1 MRRLYAANSLP
12 MRGNRHIWQEM
23 FDNLTSKALP
33 SLNALRAFEAMA
45 RTGRATLAA
54 EELNVTHSAVSRQV
68 KALEAHLGVR
78 LFQGPKHRLT
88 LTPAGQALLPA
99 LSHAFDEIAGAVRNV
114 RSDGEDL
121 HLAVNASLS
130 VKWLIPRLADFAE
143 RHPEIHLHLE
153 ELPSQAT
160 SHRGAQAVVRI
171 AQAARLADPLV
182 TPFIQNH
189 TGPVMTPAMAQRYAA
204 DPLAAPRLA
213 AQTHPQGWAIW
224 AAVAGY
230 ELPPAPEQPF
240 PHGHFALDA
249 AMAGLGVAV
258 ASWPL
263 VASQIAEG
271 RLVAPLGFRRAESA
285 FALLA
290 APGGENR
297 SLATFRKWLVA
308 QGALT
313 PTPPG

>member
-1 MRRLYAANSLP
+1 
-12 MRGNRHIWQEM
+12 M
-23 FDNLTSKALP
+23 FEKLTSGALP

-54 EELNVTHSAVSRQV
+54 EELSVTHSAVSRQV
-68 KALEAHLGVR
+68 KALEATLGVR

-88 LTPAGQALLPA
+88 LTPAGQALLPS
-99 LSHAFDEIAGAVRNV
+99 LTQAFDEIAAAVRRL

-121 HLAVNASLS
+121 RLAVNASVS
-130 VKWLIPRLADFAE
+130 VKWLIPRLGDFAQ
-143 RHPEIHLHLE
+143 RHPGIQLHLE
-153 ELPSQAT
+153 ELAPQAT

-171 AQAARLADPLV
+171 VPAARLSDPLV

-189 TGPVMTPAMAQRYAA
+189 IGPVMTPALAERFAA

-213 AQTHPQGWAIW
+213 AQSHPQGWAIW

-240 PHGHFALDA
+240 PHVHFALDA
-249 AMAGLGVAV
+249 ALAGLGVAI

-263 VASQIAEG
+263 VADEIAEG

-285 FALLA
+285 FALIA
-290 APGGENR
+290 APGGESR
-297 SLATFRKWLVA
+297 ALAAFRRWLVE
-308 QGALT
+308 QGART
-313 PTPPG
+313 PEAPTS